1 MLGPPTLI
9 LDTGPLWELILYSA
23 VHNLRFRKLES
34 ELLYLKTK
42 DSFNKLSEFIAFS
55 KGRVTTPHV
64 VSEISFRIVRTE
76 EKSKASLWNLVY
88 DEFRSMGMDEEL
100 FKLLLMPPESVAR
113 IGAVDVSIF
122 QLGANYS
129 FSEAIV
135 LSLDNALIAECNDA
149 GIIAKHI
156 SEVIT

>member
-1 MLGPPTLI
+1 
-9 LDTGPLWELILYSA
+9 
-23 VHNLRFRKLES
+23 
-34 ELLYLKTK
+34 
-42 DSFNKLSEFIAFS
+42 
-55 KGRVTTPHV
+55 
-64 VSEISFRIVRTE
+64 
-76 EKSKASLWNLVY
+76 
-88 DEFRSMGMDEEL
+88 MGMDEEL